1 MMGASDR
8 VQPVGWC
15 DRALLR
21 RFANNVR
28 DFSALLFRTP
38 RPTDM
43 RPVWPTPPRLVVG
56 AIFAVAAVV
65 AAILLIDIP
74 ISNAVRGL
82 PLWLVGAF
90 DTFTEFGKSG
100 WFLFPIGL
108 MLLAL
113 AAIAPPAW
121 PRLSRLLIVSLA
133 IRLSFVF
140 GAIALP
146 GLFVVVLKY
155 LIGRARPFVEPDGG
169 SFAWAPFGWNAEY
182 ASIPSGHGT
191 TAFAAAIA
199 IGAVWPRVR
208 PIIWIYAVLV
218 AASRVVLTAHYPSD
232 VLASAV
238 VGIIGAL
245 LVRQTFA
252 VRRLGFVV
260 DRTGAVRPL
269 PGPSLRRLKNVA
281 RRLFAQ

>member
-1 MMGASDR
+1 MDASDR
-8 VQPVGWC
+8 VQPTGRRELAPV
-15 DRALLR
+15 R
-21 RFANNVR
+21 RFGSNVR
-28 DFSALLFRTP
+28 DFLALLFRTP
-38 RPTDM
+38 RKTDV
-43 RPVWPTPPRLVVG
+43 RPLWPTPPRLVIG
-56 AIFAVAAVV
+56 AVLAVMALA

-74 ISNAVRGL
+74 ASTAVRRL
-82 PLWLVGAF
+82 PLWLIGAF
-90 DTFTEFGKSG
+90 DTLTEFGKSG
-100 WFLFPIGL
+100 WFLVPIGVF
-108 MLLAL
+108 LLAL
-113 AAIAPPAW
+113 AAVVPPTL
-121 PRLSRLLIVSLA
+121 PRLSRLVIVSLA

-146 GLFVVVLKY
+146 GLFVVILKY

-169 SFAWAPFGWNAEY
+169 SFSWAPFGWNAEY

-199 IGAVWPRVR
+199 IGAVWPRARAVM
-208 PIIWIYAVLV
+208 WIYAVLI

-238 VGIIGAL
+238 VGIVGAL
-245 LVRQTFA
+245 LVRHTFA
-252 VRRLGFVV
+252 VRRLAFVV
-260 DRTGAVRPL
+260 DRTGTVRPL